1 LINNQKYYY
10 QLSAVDWAGNESEKS
25 EYAVGMPVAP
35 GPTPVSGSIG
45 TDTTWYA
52 GASPYIMKVPVV
64 VKDKALLT
72 IEPGTEIRS
81 KGSALVIEGRLNA
94 QGRQ

>member
-1 LINNQKYYY
+1 
-10 QLSAVDWAGNESEKS
+10 
-25 EYAVGMPVAP
+25 
-35 GPTPVSGSIG
+35 VSGSIG

-52 GASPYIMKVPVV
+52 GASPYIIESTVV

-94 QGRQ
+94 QGDSEHIVTFDAAEGVKFWGGSIFRM

>member
-1 LINNQKYYY
+1 MINNQKYYY

-25 EYAVGMPVAP
+25 ETVVGMPVAP

-52 GASPYIMKVPVV
+52 GASPYIIESTVV
-64 VKDKALLT
+64 VKDQALLT
-72 IEPGTEIRS
+72 IEQGTEIR
-81 KGSALVIEGRLNA
+81 
-94 QGRQ
+94 